1 MKNIKYVPLYG
12 YSKIFHYK
20 KEKGTHLTGT
30 AVFSQTLSK
39 ILIVDVDNKAPY
51 E

>member
-1 MKNIKYVPLYG
+1 MPLYD
-12 YSKIFHYK
+12 YSKVFHYDQ
-20 KEKGTHLTGT
+20 EKGTHLTGT

-39 ILIVDVDNKAPY
+39 ILIIDVDNKVPY